1 MNNVRLIVNGQEYGG
16 WKGVE
21 ITAGIERQVRDF
33 TLSVTDKWPGQKDL
47 PRRIR
52 PGDRCEVFI
61 DQDQLIT
68 GYVDSTPIQYDG
80 GSITVGVKGRSK
92 TCDLVDCSAV
102 TSPGQWRGTT
112 IDRIAADLARPYG
125 VDVIS
130 EIAVGAALTHAIDQ
144 GETVFES
151 IERMLKLRQFMATDD
166 AQGRLVFISVGSG
179 GRAKTALKFGEN
191 ILGGSADLDFKDV
204 YSEYIC
210 KGQRA
215 GDDLDFGDAVAG
227 VSASLKD
234 DTVARRRVM
243 LIKSSGQTD
252 GGTAADRVKWEK
264 AHRRGKAFATSY
276 TVQGWRQEDGTLWRH
291 NKLVRVIDPI
301 IGFDNDLLISEV
313 TYEKS
318 DKGTLCHIRVS
329 PPEAFVI
336 NPATPAKGKSGA
348 AGSSQWGDVK
358 PADSQAGKPVK
369 AVSAKPGG
377 WSDVK
382 RAK

>member
-33 TLSVTDKWPGQKDL
+33 TLSVTDKWPGQQDL

-61 DQDQLIT
+61 DADKLLT
-68 GYVDSTPIQYDG
+68 GYVDGTPIRYDARQI
-80 GSITVGVKGRSK
+80 SVSVKGRSK

-102 TSPGQWRGTT
+102 NSPGLWRGAT

-125 VDVIS
+125 VEVIS

-166 AQGRLVFISVGSG
+166 ALGRLVFISIGSG
-179 GRAKTALKFGEN
+179 GRAKTALKVGEN
-191 ILGGSADLDFKDV
+191 VLGGSAELDFKDV

-227 VSASLKD
+227 VTASLKD
-234 DTVARRRVM
+234 DTIARRRVM
-243 LIKSSGQTD
+243 LIKASGQAD
-252 GGTAADRVKWEK
+252 GATAADRVKWEK
-264 AHRRGKAFATSY
+264 AHRRGKALAASI
-276 TVQGWRQEDGTLWRH
+276 TVQGWRQQDGSLWRH
-291 NKLVRVIDPI
+291 NQLVRVIDPI
-301 IGFDNDLLISEV
+301 IGFDNELLISEV
-313 TYEKS
+313 TYEKAEQ
-318 DKGTLCHIRVS
+318 GTLCHLKVC
-329 PPEAFVI
+329 PPDAFVM
-336 NPATPAKGKSGA
+336 NPATKTKSKSDG
-348 AGSSQWGDVK
+348 GQWGDVR

-369 AVSAKPGG
+369 TAGVTSGG
-377 WSDVK
+377 WADVK
-382 RAK
+382 AAK